1 MTEPPKQ
8 SSEEEEFVAQR
19 LKFFHKRR
27 VELRLPRAIVEGGYA
42 QIEKNLHD
50 VLAKLWMINRNSED
64 ELLVALA
71 KNLKQVACM

>member
-1 MTEPPKQ
+1 LTEPPKQ

-19 LKFFHKRR
+19 LKFFRKRR
-27 VELRLPRAIVEGGYA
+27 VELRLPKAIVADGYA
-42 QIEKNLHD
+42 EIDKNFHD
-50 VLAKLWMINRNSED
+50 VLAKLWLIKCDSED

>member
-1 MTEPPKQ
+1 LTEPPKQ

-19 LKFFHKRR
+19 LKFFRKRR
-27 VELRLPRAIVEGGYA
+27 VELRLPRAIVADGYA
-42 QIEKNLHD
+42 QIEKNLHG
-50 VLAKLWMINRNSED
+50 VLAKLWMINRNSEE

>member
-1 MTEPPKQ
+1 LTEPPKQ

-19 LKFFHKRR
+19 LKFFRKRR
-27 VELRLPRAIVEGGYA
+27 VELRLPRAIVADGYA
-42 QIEKNLHD
+42 QIEKNLHG